1 MNASVYLRALTSLL
15 ERLGRSELTYSACV
29 HELSSL
35 LTLVQDTLSTGRCLL
50 QPGAGLQLL
59 WRSSEPRSWC
69 LPNADKIYTIKLLK
83 KCILT
88 KFQILC
94 VTKIAHTDRESDL
107 HPALREFAEASELL
121 NTKAVNILPP
131 ETYMTHHSP
140 SNRCIMSPNLTQI
153 LFEDFVETFVSCRSE
168 WVSDL
173 ILESSEAREILDT
186 VRQEALFIKSLVS
199 TFNAHSSLLHRLCV
213 HHEDTYS
220 TTPSQ
225 DTHRVSPSRSTTN
238 HFLDETMLKRI
249 EILISSELWKEIALQ
264 LQYRISYSSQ
274 QHIIDIAKSASQQLK
289 KEKGIIIHILSKILH
304 MCV

>member
-15 ERLGRSELTYSACV
+15 ERLDRSELTYSACV

-35 LTLVQDTLSTGRCLL
+35 LTLVQDTLSTGRCL
-50 QPGAGLQLL
+50 QPL

-94 VTKIAHTDRESDL
+94 VTKIAHTESDL
-107 HPALREFAEASELL
+107 HPALREFAEASELF

-131 ETYMTHHSP
+131 EMYMTYHSP
-140 SNRCIMSPNLTQI
+140 SNRCIMSPNLTQV

-168 WVSDL
+168 WISDL
-173 ILESSEAREILDT
+173 ILESSEVREILDT
-186 VRQEALFIKSLVS
+186 VRQETLFIKSLVS

-225 DTHRVSPSRSTTN
+225 DTHRASPSRSTTN
-238 HFLDETMLKRI
+238 NFLDETMLKRI

-264 LQYRISYSSQ
+264 LQYRISSSGQ
-274 QHIIDIAKSASQQLK
+274 QHIMDIAKSATQQLK
-289 KEKGIIIHILSKILH
+289 KEKGTHFVHNINFAIH